1 MALHVLCAPMH
12 TLLTLDLYIHMCQL
26 CTMIAR
32 APAVTVA
39 AAVAVAVEVAVA
51 MAVAV
56 AVSNNSS
63 SSSSSGQL
71 LTVHSFVETIARM
84 PNYNTLKISLNLQIK
99 QTRELSQA
107 RFCDRPCRLSRSDHE
122 TSRQRPRRSPI
133 RRGRMCQISSAPG
146 TKTRPP

>member
-39 AAVAVAVEVAVA
+39 VAVSVAVEVAVA
-51 MAVAV
+51 IAVAV

-84 PNYNTLKISLNLQIK
+84 LVDCHATATAMIVVQY
-99 QTRELSQA
+99 
-107 RFCDRPCRLSRSDHE
+107 
-122 TSRQRPRRSPI
+122 
-133 RRGRMCQISSAPG
+133 
-146 TKTRPP
+146 

>member
-39 AAVAVAVEVAVA
+39 VAVAVAVEVAVA
-51 MAVAV
+51 IAVAV

-63 SSSSSGQL
+63 SSSSCGQL
-71 LTVHSFVETIARM
+71 LLYMYMYMHTFLHAYYFVETVARKLVDCHAAATAM
-84 PNYNTLKISLNLQIK
+84 IFVQY
-99 QTRELSQA
+99 
-107 RFCDRPCRLSRSDHE
+107 
-122 TSRQRPRRSPI
+122 
-133 RRGRMCQISSAPG
+133 
-146 TKTRPP
+146 